1 MADPKSLEETVDDF
15 INAWEKFLLDQL
27 NTEEVTDYIIQMMK
41 ARDRQEDSSDGFFD
55 LKWLQTY
62 LEAKVS

>member
-1 MADPKSLEETVDDF
+1 MADPKALEETVDDF

-55 LKWLQTY
+55 LK
-62 LEAKVS
+62 